1 MNETIIQLESHWD
14 AVLRNRYINQNSDIL
29 TIVLPGEGYTNEKPL
44 MYYSCKIALEQC
56 SNALKS
62 IEMLNTTMESFRK
75 FIINHIS
82 AY

>member
-1 MNETIIQLESHWD
+1 MIENSENIELVKIDGGNHGLE
-14 AVLRNRYINQNSDIL
+14 
-29 TIVLPGEGYTNEKPL
+29 
-44 MYYSCKIALEQC
+44 C

-82 AY
+82 TY